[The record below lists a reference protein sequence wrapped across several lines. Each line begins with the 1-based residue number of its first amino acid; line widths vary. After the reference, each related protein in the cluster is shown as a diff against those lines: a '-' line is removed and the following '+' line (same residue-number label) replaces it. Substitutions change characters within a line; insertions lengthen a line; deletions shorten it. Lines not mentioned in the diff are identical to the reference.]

1 MRETVAD
8 TFCEMESRWYDR
20 RNQITEA
27 QKMLEEY
34 INGNSVLILPPC
46 CAEVNIGQAQSM

>member
-1 MRETVAD
+1 M
-8 TFCEMESRWYDR
+8 SG
-20 RNQITEA
+20 
-27 QKMLEEY
+27 KMLEEY